1 MPGIVIHIACA
12 KEYIRKHKNE
22 IKNIDRFIKG
32 TIEPD
37 IASKKEGS
45 SKRITHYENQGNDD
59 IDLFKFV
66 HDPKVN
72 INDDFFKGYFFHLIV
87 DDWFYNIFFADEN
100 NRREKNN
107 DTFYND
113 CDYLNNWLI
122 SQYQIDVIE
131 DIKESFKKGKKKSI
145 YLDINKMKYFIEI
158 VSNISLKKAI
168 ENIENDYVRG
178 GDYEF
183 RS

>member
-1 MPGIVIHIACA
+1 M
-12 KEYIRKHKNE
+12 
-22 IKNIDRFIKG
+22 
-32 TIEPD
+32 
-37 IASKKEGS
+37 
-45 SKRITHYENQGNDD
+45 
-59 IDLFKFV
+59 

-113 CDYLNNWLI
+113 YDYLNNWLI